1 MFDHFIYAIALLL
14 ATTFVHLIF
23 TAVVLGW
30 LHRLASHHW
39 SAGSAVRRSIVLGGV
54 VLAMALAAHV
64 EAGIWAGFYVLVG
77 ALSDF
82 RDSFYFSLVTFT
94 TLGYGD
100 VTLDREWRTLAAF
113 QAANGIMMFGWT
125 TALIVAV
132 ANRLASLAH
141 RTREH

>member
-54 VLAMALAAHV
+54 ALTGGIGSVIAVIPAGVILFFLNPILTAM
-64 EAGIWAGFYVLVG
+64 GIDPQG
-77 ALSDF
+77 AQVIQGLLIVF
-82 RDSFYFSLVTFT
+82 VMAVTGI
-94 TLGYGD
+94 L
-100 VTLDREWRTLAAF
+100 EWR
-113 QAANGIMMFGWT
+113 
-125 TALIVAV
+125 
-132 ANRLASLAH
+132 RRRRS
-141 RTREH
+141 